1 MRRPPQSTIC
11 GMAIPSSQ
19 RALLWVVAACFF
31 MQTLDTTIVNTALPA
46 IARSLGE
53 EALALKP
60 VVVAYTL
67 TMAMLTP
74 ASGWL
79 ADRFGTRRV
88 YLAAIL
94 IFALGSV
101 FCGLAQTLTQ
111 LTIARVVQGV
121 GGSMLLPIGRLA
133 VLRTVPGD
141 QYISALAFVS
151 IAGQVGPIFGPTLGG
166 LLVQVASWHW
176 IFMINV
182 PIGIAGLFAVRRYLP
197 EDALTDVVP
206 FDVMGCTLL
215 SLCMVAFSLGLD
227 LPAGDGRMAWSVG
240 LFVLSALMVLLY
252 VVHARKSQ
260 NPLFQLRLFSEPN
273 FSVGLIG
280 NLVCR
285 IGSSA
290 VPFLL
295 PLLLQLQLGY
305 SPLQSGLM
313 MLPAAIAGTIS
324 KPWIAPLVRR
334 FGYGTFLLVNT
345 VLVGASIVSFAA
357 ISPGWPI
364 VLQVMQL
371 ALFGAT
377 NSMQFAAMN
386 SVTLKGLS
394 KRDAASGNS
403 LFSMIQMLAIGLG
416 VTIGG
421 GLVGMFSGEANVALG
436 RAFTLSFVCVG
447 VITLLS
453 AWVFRR
459 LDTSQLGRPAGN
471 RPAAS

>member
-1 MRRPPQSTIC
+1 
-11 GMAIPSSQ
+11 MAKPSSQ
-19 RALLWVVAACFF
+19 QALLWVVAACFF

-46 IARSLGE
+46 MARSLGE

-79 ADRFGTRRV
+79 ADRYGTRRV

-94 IFALGSV
+94 IFAMGSV
-101 FCGLAQTLTQ
+101 FCAMAQTLTQ
-111 LTIARVVQGV
+111 LTVARVVQGV
-121 GGSMLLPIGRLA
+121 GGSMLVPIGRLA
-133 VLRTVPGD
+133 VLRRVPGD

-182 PIGIAGLFAVRRYLP
+182 PIGIAGLLAVRRYLP
-197 EDALTDVVP
+197 EDALSDVAP
-206 FDVMGCTLL
+206 FDVLGCTLL
-215 SLCMVAFSLGLD
+215 SLCMVSFSLGLD
-227 LPAGDGRMAWSVG
+227 LPAGSGRMAWSTG
-240 LFVLSALMVLLY
+240 LFALSALTVLLY
-252 VVHARKSQ
+252 VIHARKRQ
-260 NPLFQLRLFSEPN
+260 NPLFQLRLFREPN
-273 FSVGLIG
+273 FSVGLVG

-313 MLPAAIAGTIS
+313 MLPAAIAGTIT

-334 FGYGTFLLVNT
+334 YGYDTFLLVNT
-345 VLVGASIVSFAA
+345 ALVGASIVSFAA
-357 ISPGWPI
+357 ISPGWPLA
-364 VLQVMQL
+364 LQVAQL

-421 GLVGMFSGEANVALG
+421 GLVGMFSGEANASLG

-453 AWVFRR
+453 GWVFRR
-459 LDTSQLGRPAGN
+459 LDMSQLGRPADN
-471 RPAAS
+471 RPAAG